1 MAESVANDGSFIK
14 DSINSLTKIKH
25 GGFSGTPGKFIF
37 PGDLKDG
44 QEAIR
49 FEIFAEYQFDRK
61 ENKRETGSLS
71 QIYLPIPQN
80 LQAAY
85 GVEYQQSEIGFL
97 GREGARLAS
106 GRGIDNSAENL
117 TGGTL
122 NLLAQAIDSGAAGAA
137 AAGGA
142 AKAGSSLSGAAKAG
156 SFKSK
161 ILGQLGGTVGAIGG
175 GVVAGGLKGAQFGLG
190 TARNP
195 HMAQVF
201 KNVNFRTHQ
210 LSFKLAPKSID
221 EQNILKSIIKSFK
234 MAMHPKY
241 KLAQH
246 FFDYPAQFDIDL
258 ITGKSDE
265 YFFNIGPSVLTSMS
279 VDYLPNGPHMHD
291 VNGTKAPLA
300 VALNLQFTETKIVTQ
315 DEIQEFNF

>member
-1 MAESVANDGSFIK
+1 MADEAVAASNDGNIVTAT
-14 DSINSLTKIKH
+14 INRITKLKH

-37 PGDLKDG
+37 PKDLKDG

-61 ENKRETGSLS
+61 ENKREAGSLV

-106 GRGIDNSAENL
+106 GRGVDNSAENL
-117 TGGTL
+117 MGGTL

-137 AAGGA
+137 VAGGA
-142 AKAGSSLSGAAKAG
+142 AKAGSSI
-156 SFKSK
+156 KSK
-161 ILGQLGGTVGAIGG
+161 VFSKIAGTVGAAGG

-190 TARNP
+190 VARNP

-234 MAMHPKY
+234 LAMHPKY

-315 DEIQEFNF
+315 DEIEEFNF

>member
-1 MAESVANDGSFIK
+1 MSEYNAAISPT
-14 DSINSLTKIKH
+14 DSAINQLRRIKH
-25 GGFSGTPGKFIF
+25 TGFTGAPGKFIF
-37 PGDLKDG
+37 PRDLKDG

-61 ENKRETGSLS
+61 ENKREAGSLV

-106 GRGIDNSAENL
+106 GDGLDSSAENL
-117 TGGTL
+117 MGGTL

-137 AAGGA
+137 VAGGA
-142 AKAGSSLSGAAKAG
+142 AKAGSSI
-156 SFKSK
+156 KSK
-161 ILGQLGGTVGAIGG
+161 VFSKIGGTVGAAGG

-234 MAMHPKY
+234 LAMHPKY

-315 DEIQEFNF
+315 DEIEEFNF

>member
-1 MAESVANDGSFIK
+1 MADEAVAASNDGNIVTAT
-14 DSINSLTKIKH
+14 INRITKLKH

-37 PGDLKDG
+37 PKDLKDG

-106 GRGIDNSAENL
+106 GRGVDNSAENI

-122 NLLAQAIDSGAAGAA
+122 NLLAQAIDSGAAGTAA
-137 AAGGA
+137 AAGA
-142 AKAGSSLSGAAKAG
+142 AKAGSSFKNKVLSK
-156 SFKSK
+156 
-161 ILGQLGGTVGAIGG
+161 IGG
-175 GVVAGGLKGAQFGLG
+175 GSGAVAGGSVAGGLKGAQFGLG

-234 MAMHPKY
+234 LAMHPKY

>member
-1 MAESVANDGSFIK
+1 MSEYNAAISPT
-14 DSINSLTKIKH
+14 DSAINQLRRIKH
-25 GGFSGTPGKFIF
+25 TGFTGAPGKFIF
-37 PGDLKDG
+37 PRDLKDG

-61 ENKRETGSLS
+61 ENKREAGSLV

-106 GRGIDNSAENL
+106 GDGVDSSAENL
-117 TGGTL
+117 MGGTL

-137 AAGGA
+137 VAGGA
-142 AKAGSSLSGAAKAG
+142 AKAGSSI
-156 SFKSK
+156 KSK
-161 ILGQLGGTVGAIGG
+161 VFSKIGGTVGAAGG

-234 MAMHPKY
+234 LAMHPKY

-315 DEIQEFNF
+315 DEIEEFNF

>member
-1 MAESVANDGSFIK
+1 MADEAVAASNDGNIVTAT
-14 DSINSLTKIKH
+14 INRITKLKH

-37 PGDLKDG
+37 PKDLKDG

-106 GRGIDNSAENL
+106 GRGVDNSAENI

-122 NLLAQAIDSGAAGAA
+122 NLLAQAIDSGAAGTAA
-137 AAGGA
+137 AAGA
-142 AKAGSSLSGAAKAG
+142 AKAGSSFKNKVLSK
-156 SFKSK
+156 
-161 ILGQLGGTVGAIGG
+161 IGG
-175 GVVAGGLKGAQFGLG
+175 GIGAVAGGSVAGGLKGAQFGLG

-315 DEIQEFNF
+315 DEIEEFNF

>member
-1 MAESVANDGSFIK
+1 MADEAVAASNDGNIVTAT
-14 DSINSLTKIKH
+14 INRITKLKH

-37 PGDLKDG
+37 PKDLKDG

-106 GRGIDNSAENL
+106 GRGVDNSAENI

-122 NLLAQAIDSGAAGAA
+122 NLLAQAIDSGAAGTAA
-137 AAGGA
+137 AAGA
-142 AKAGSSLSGAAKAG
+142 AKAGSSFKNKVLSK
-156 SFKSK
+156 
-161 ILGQLGGTVGAIGG
+161 IGG
-175 GVVAGGLKGAQFGLG
+175 GIGAVAGGSVAGGLKGAQFGLG

-234 MAMHPKY
+234 LAMHPKY

>member
-1 MAESVANDGSFIK
+1 MSEYNAAISPA
-14 DSINSLTKIKH
+14 DSALNQLRRIKH
-25 GGFSGTPGKFIF
+25 TGFTGAPGKFIF
-37 PGDLKDG
+37 PRDLKDG

-61 ENKRETGSLS
+61 ENKREAGSLV

-85 GVEYQQSEIGFL
+85 GVEYQQSEIGCL

-106 GRGIDNSAENL
+106 GRGVDNSAENI

-122 NLLAQAIDSGAAGAA
+122 NLLAQAIDSGAAGTAA
-137 AAGGA
+137 AAGA
-142 AKAGSSLSGAAKAG
+142 AKAGSSFKNKVLSK
-156 SFKSK
+156 
-161 ILGQLGGTVGAIGG
+161 IGG
-175 GVVAGGLKGAQFGLG
+175 GIGAVAGGSVAGGLKGAQFGLG

-234 MAMHPKY
+234 LAMHPKY

-315 DEIQEFNF
+315 DEIEEFNF

>member
-1 MAESVANDGSFIK
+1 MSN
-14 DSINSLTKIKH
+14 
-25 GGFSGTPGKFIF
+25 
-37 PGDLKDG
+37 
-44 QEAIR
+44 
-49 FEIFAEYQFDRK
+49 
-61 ENKRETGSLS
+61 
-71 QIYLPIPQN
+71 
-80 LQAAY
+80 
-85 GVEYQQSEIGFL
+85 
-97 GREGARLAS
+97 
-106 GRGIDNSAENL
+106 
-117 TGGTL
+117 
-122 NLLAQAIDSGAAGAA
+122 
-137 AAGGA
+137 
-142 AKAGSSLSGAAKAG
+142 
-156 SFKSK
+156 
-161 ILGQLGGTVGAIGG
+161 IGG
-175 GVVAGGLKGAQFGLG
+175 GIGAVAGGSVAGGLKGAQFGLG

-195 HMAQVF
+195 HIAQVF

>member
-1 MAESVANDGSFIK
+1 MTKTISIQRNIYMAESVGNDGSFIR
-14 DSINSLTKIKH
+14 DSINSIPKLKH
-25 GGFSGTPGKFIF
+25 GGFGGTPGEFVF
-37 PGDLKDG
+37 PKDLKNG

-61 ENKRETGSLS
+61 ENKREADSLVK
-71 QIYLPIPQN
+71 IYLPIPQN

-106 GRGIDNSAENL
+106 GRGVDSMTDGENI

-142 AKAGSSLSGAAKAG
+142 AKAGSS
-156 SFKSK
+156 FKNK
-161 ILGQLGGTVGAIGG
+161 ILSKLGGGVGAIVGG
-175 GVVAGGLKGAQFGLG
+175 TVAGGLKGAQFGLG

-221 EQNILKSIIKSFK
+221 EQNILKSIIRSFK

-241 KLAQH
+241 KLA
-246 FFDYPAQFDIDL
+246 
-258 ITGKSDE
+258 
-265 YFFNIGPSVLTSMS
+265 
-279 VDYLPNGPHMHD
+279 
-291 VNGTKAPLA
+291 
-300 VALNLQFTETKIVTQ
+300 
-315 DEIQEFNF
+315 

>member
-1 MAESVANDGSFIK
+1 MADEAVAASNDGNIVTAT
-14 DSINSLTKIKH
+14 INRITKLKH
-25 GGFSGTPGKFIF
+25 GGFSGTPGKFKF
-37 PGDLKDG
+37 PKDLKDG

-106 GRGIDNSAENL
+106 GRGVDNSAENI

-122 NLLAQAIDSGAAGAA
+122 NLLAQAIDSGAAGTAA
-137 AAGGA
+137 AAGA
-142 AKAGSSLSGAAKAG
+142 AKAGSSFKNKVLSK
-156 SFKSK
+156 
-161 ILGQLGGTVGAIGG
+161 IGG
-175 GVVAGGLKGAQFGLG
+175 GIGAVAGGSVAGGLKGAQFGLG

-234 MAMHPKY
+234 LAMHPKY

>member
-1 MAESVANDGSFIK
+1 MSEYNAAISPA
-14 DSINSLTKIKH
+14 DSALNQLRRIKH
-25 GGFSGTPGKFIF
+25 TGFTGAPGKFIF
-37 PGDLKDG
+37 PRDLKDG

-61 ENKRETGSLS
+61 ENKREAGSLV

-106 GRGIDNSAENL
+106 GRGVDNSAENI

-122 NLLAQAIDSGAAGAA
+122 NLLAPAIDSGAAGTAA
-137 AAGGA
+137 AAGA
-142 AKAGSSLSGAAKAG
+142 AKAGSSFKNKVLSK
-156 SFKSK
+156 
-161 ILGQLGGTVGAIGG
+161 IGG
-175 GVVAGGLKGAQFGLG
+175 GIGAVAGGSVAGGLKGAQFGLG